1 MSTDLPRS
9 SAGFPPLP
17 AGFPPLPAGFV
28 WVTRGADAFAA
39 ADGPLAAALR
49 ERGLLEPSGVRR
61 ALAGGEGSRG
71 RAPTAAVALGE
82 PGTSLVLRGLRRGG
96 LFGPL
101 LGAAL
106 LGPARP
112 FRELAATAALHAA
125 GAPVP
130 RPAAAVA
137 WRHGPVWNAAV
148 ATRLEDGA
156 LDAGAFLRSDPAP
169 ARLRAAL
176 AAAGRAVRRF
186 HDAGGSHRDLHIGNL
201 LVRADPC
208 EALVIDLDGARVGPS
223 LEPAARM
230 AELMRL
236 YRSLRKRDLLGR
248 VGERG
253 CVAFLRAYVAGDR
266 ALRRALLARLRLE
279 RRRVAIHALHYR
291 RKTVPSPPG
300 QLDRLE

>member
-1 MSTDLPRS
+1 VAERHPPLP
-9 SAGFPPLP
+9 AGFPPLP

-49 ERGLLEPSGVRR
+49 AQGLLDPSGVRR
-61 ALAGGEGSRG
+61 ALADGVGWYG
-71 RAPTAAVALGE
+71 RARAAAVALGE
-82 PGTSLVLRGLRRGG
+82 PGTALVLRGLRRGG

-101 LGAAL
+101 LGGAL

-130 RPAAAVA
+130 RPAAAMA

-148 ATRLEDGA
+148 ATRLEAGA
-156 LDAGAFLRSDPAP
+156 LDAGSFLASDPTP
-169 ARLRAAL
+169 ACLRAAL
-176 AAAGRAVRRF
+176 EAAGRAVRRF

-201 LVRADPC
+201 LVRVDPC
-208 EALVIDLDGARVGPS
+208 EALVIDLDGARVGS
-223 LEPAARM
+223 RLEPEARM

-253 CVAFLRAYVAGDR
+253 SLAFFRAYVGGDR
-266 ALRRALLARLRLE
+266 TLRRALLARLRAE
-279 RRRVAIHALHYR
+279 QRHVAIHALHYR
-291 RKTVPSPPG
+291 NPRPSPR
-300 QLDRLE
+300 Q